1 MTWSTFRWTR
11 QPSGRYDHTPADSC
25 RTNPPLTSSLWL
37 TASASAGSSRS
48 VGRKSCDALAA
59 NDCSLVVER
68 DQGGLGHRQRGR
80 LGHLQAL
87 RATHSVGDPPVDL
100 EEELVDQ
107 DVRGD
112 LLQDAAVRVDEADVA
127 AAGDPEIGVSR
138 LPRSVH
144 RA

>member
-25 RTNPPLTSSLWL
+25 RTNPPRTRSLWL

-48 VGRKSCDALAA
+48 VGRKSCDARAA
-59 NDCSLVVER
+59 NGAGSLALEW
-68 DQGGLGHRQRGR
+68 DQRRFGHGQCRR

-87 RATHSVGDPPVDL
+87 RAVHALRDPLVDL

-107 DVRGD
+107 DVG
-112 LLQDAAVRVDEADVA
+112 
-127 AAGDPEIGVSR
+127 G
-138 LPRSVH
+138 
-144 RA
+144 